1 MLGIMQAVNNYI
13 IIDPIKEE
21 VKEEEGLLIMDQHV
35 DDIRYLKASVISIG
49 NLTEGIK
56 VGDTIYYDRRSG
68 HGIEY
73 DDNLYQVIK
82 QQDVVLV
89 E

>member
-1 MLGIMQAVNNYI
+1 MQAINNYI
-13 IIDPIKEE
+13 IIEPLKEE
-21 VKEEEGLLIMDQHV
+21 PKEDKGLLIMDQHV
-35 DDIRYLKASVISIG
+35 DDIRYLKGKIISVG

-56 VGDTIYYDRRSG
+56 VGDTIYYDRRAG

-73 DDNLYQVIK
+73 DNNLYQVIK

-89 E
+89 G

>member
-1 MLGIMQAVNNYI
+1 MQAVNNYI
-13 IIDPIKEE
+13 IIDPIKEDP
-21 VKEEEGLLIMDQHV
+21 KKEEGLLIIDQHV
-35 DDIRYLKASVISIG
+35 DDIRYLKANVISTG
-49 NLTEGIK
+49 NLIEGIK
-56 VGDTIYYDRRSG
+56 IGDTIYYDRRAG

-89 E
+89 G

>member
-1 MLGIMQAVNNYI
+1 MQAVNNYI

-89 E
+89 

>member
-1 MLGIMQAVNNYI
+1 MQAVNNYI

-21 VKEEEGLLIMDQHV
+21 IKEEEGLLIMDQHV
-35 DDIRYLKASVISIG
+35 DDIRYLKANVISIG
-49 NLTEGIK
+49 NLIEGIK
-56 VGDTIYYDRRSG
+56 IGDTIYYDRRAG

-73 DDNLYQVIK
+73 DNNLYQVIK

-89 E
+89 G

>member
-1 MLGIMQAVNNYI
+1 MQAVNNYI
-13 IIDPIKEE
+13 IIDPIKE
-21 VKEEEGLLIMDQHV
+21 KAGKEEGLLIIDQHV
-35 DDIRYLKASVISIG
+35 DDIRYLKANVISIG

-56 VGDTIYYDRRSG
+56 VGDTIYYDRRAG

-73 DDNLYQVIK
+73 DNNLYQVIK

-89 E
+89 G

>member
-1 MLGIMQAVNNYI
+1 MQAVNNYI

-21 VKEEEGLLIMDQHV
+21 VKKEEGLLIIDQHV
-35 DDIRYLKASVISIG
+35 DDIRYLKANVISTG

-56 VGDTIYYDRRSG
+56 AGDTVYYDRRAG

-73 DDNLYQVIK
+73 NNNLYQVIK
-82 QQDVVLV
+82 QQDVVLIG
-89 E
+89 

>member
-1 MLGIMQAVNNYI
+1 MQAVNNYI

-21 VKEEEGLLIMDQHV
+21 IKEEEGLLIMDQHV
-35 DDIRYLKASVISIG
+35 DDIRYLKANVISTG
-49 NLTEGIK
+49 NLTEGINI
-56 VGDTIYYDRRSG
+56 GDIIYYDRRAG

-73 DDNLYQVIK
+73 DNNLYQVIK

-89 E
+89 G

>member
-1 MLGIMQAVNNYI
+1 MQAVNNYI
-13 IIDPIKEE
+13 IIDPIKEK

-35 DDIRYLKASVISIG
+35 DDIRYLKANVISTG
-49 NLTEGIK
+49 NLTEGII
-56 VGDTIYYDRRSG
+56 VGDTIYYDRRAG

-73 DDNLYQVIK
+73 DNNLYQVIK

-89 E
+89 G

>member
-1 MLGIMQAVNNYI
+1 MQAVNNYI

-21 VKEEEGLLIMDQHV
+21 IKEEEGLLIMDQHV

-89 E
+89 G

>member
-1 MLGIMQAVNNYI
+1 MQAVNNYI
-13 IIDPIKEE
+13 IINPIKEKI
-21 VKEEEGLLIMDQHV
+21 KEEGGLLIIDQHV
-35 DDIRYLKASVISIG
+35 DDIRYLKANVISIG

-56 VGDTIYYDRRSG
+56 VGDIIYYDRRAG

-73 DDNLYQVIK
+73 DNNLYQVIK

-89 E
+89 G

>member
-1 MLGIMQAVNNYI
+1 MQAINNYI
-13 IIDPIKEE
+13 IIEPIKEE
-21 VKEEEGLLIMDQHV
+21 PKEDSGLLIIDQHV
-35 DDIRYLKASVISIG
+35 DDIRYLKAKIISIG
-49 NLTEGIK
+49 NLTEGINI
-56 VGDTIYYDRRSG
+56 GDIIYYDRRAG

-89 E
+89 G

>member
-89 E
+89 G

>member
-1 MLGIMQAVNNYI
+1 MQAVNNYI
-13 IIDPIKEE
+13 IIDPIKED

-35 DDIRYLKASVISIG
+35 DDIRYLKANVISIG

-56 VGDTIYYDRRSG
+56 VGDTIYYDRRAG

-73 DDNLYQVIK
+73 DNNLYQVIK

-89 E
+89 G

>member
-1 MLGIMQAVNNYI
+1 MQAINNYI
-13 IIDPIKEE
+13 VIETIKEE
-21 VKEEEGLLIMDQHV
+21 TKKEKGLLIMDQHV
-35 DDIRYLKASVISIG
+35 DDIRYLRGKIISVG

-56 VGDTIYYDRRSG
+56 IGDTIYYDRRAG

-89 E
+89 G

>member
-1 MLGIMQAVNNYI
+1 MLEIMQAVNNYI

-49 NLTEGIK
+49 SLTEGIK

>member
-1 MLGIMQAVNNYI
+1 MQAVNNYI

-21 VKEEEGLLIMDQHV
+21 IKEEEGLLIMDQHV

>member
-1 MLGIMQAVNNYI
+1 MQAVNNYI
-13 IIDPIKEE
+13 IIDPIKE
-21 VKEEEGLLIMDQHV
+21 KAKKEEGLLIIDQHV
-35 DDIRYLKASVISIG
+35 DDIRYLKANVISIG

-56 VGDTIYYDRRSG
+56 VGDTIYYDRRAG

-73 DDNLYQVIK
+73 DNNLYQVIK

-89 E
+89 G

>member
-1 MLGIMQAVNNYI
+1 MLEIMQAVNNYI

>member
-1 MLGIMQAVNNYI
+1 MQAVNNYI
-13 IIDPIKEE
+13 IIDPIKEDI
-21 VKEEEGLLIMDQHV
+21 KEEKGLLIIDQHV
-35 DDIRYLKASVISIG
+35 DDIRYLKANVISTG

-56 VGDTIYYDRRSG
+56 IGDIIYYDRRAG

-73 DDNLYQVIK
+73 DNSLYQVIK

-89 E
+89 G

>member
-1 MLGIMQAVNNYI
+1 MQAVNNYI
-13 IIDPIKEE
+13 IIDPIKEK
-21 VKEEEGLLIMDQHV
+21 VKEEEGLLIIDQHV
-35 DDIRYLKASVISIG
+35 DDIRYLKANVISTG

-56 VGDTIYYDRRSG
+56 VGDTIYYDRRAG

-73 DDNLYQVIK
+73 DNNLYQVIK

-89 E
+89 G

>member
-1 MLGIMQAVNNYI
+1 MQAVNNYI
-13 IIDPIKEE
+13 IIDPIKEK

-35 DDIRYLKASVISIG
+35 DDIRYLKANVISTG

-56 VGDTIYYDRRSG
+56 VGDTIYYDRRAG

-73 DDNLYQVIK
+73 DNNLYQVIK

-89 E
+89 G

>member
-1 MLGIMQAVNNYI
+1 MQAVNNYI
-13 IIDPIKEE
+13 IIDPIKED

-73 DDNLYQVIK
+73 DNNLYQVIK

>member
-1 MLGIMQAVNNYI
+1 MQAVNNYI

-21 VKEEEGLLIMDQHV
+21 VKEEEGLLIIDQHV
-35 DDIRYLKASVISIG
+35 DDIRYLKANVISIG
-49 NLTEGIK
+49 NLIEGIK
-56 VGDTIYYDRRSG
+56 IGDTIYYDRRAG

-73 DDNLYQVIK
+73 DNNLYQVIK

-89 E
+89 G

>member
-1 MLGIMQAVNNYI
+1 MQAVNNYI
-13 IIDPIKEE
+13 IIQPIKEDP
-21 VKEEEGLLIMDQHV
+21 KEQEDKGLLIMHQHV
-35 DDIRYLKASVISIG
+35 DDIRYLKAKIISVG
-49 NLTEGIK
+49 NLTEGVEPGNI
-56 VGDTIYYDRRSG
+56 VYYDRRAG

-89 E
+89 G

>member
-1 MLGIMQAVNNYI
+1 MQAVNNYI
-13 IIDPIKEE
+13 IINPIKEDI
-21 VKEEEGLLIMDQHV
+21 KEEEGLLIIDQHV
-35 DDIRYLKASVISIG
+35 DDIRYLKADVISTG

-56 VGDTIYYDRRSG
+56 VGDTVYYDRRAG

-73 DDNLYQVIK
+73 DNNLYQVIK

-89 E
+89 G

>member
-1 MLGIMQAVNNYI
+1 MLEIMQAVNNYI

-89 E
+89 G

>member
-1 MLGIMQAVNNYI
+1 MQAVNNYI
-13 IIDPIKEE
+13 IINPIKEDI
-21 VKEEEGLLIMDQHV
+21 KEEEGLLIIDQHV
-35 DDIRYLKASVISIG
+35 DDIRYLKANVISTG

-56 VGDTIYYDRRSG
+56 VGDTVYYDRRAG

-73 DDNLYQVIK
+73 DNNLYQVIK

-89 E
+89 G

>member
-1 MLGIMQAVNNYI
+1 MQAVNNYI
-13 IIDPIKEE
+13 IINPIKEKI
-21 VKEEEGLLIMDQHV
+21 KEEGGLLIIDQHV
-35 DDIRYLKASVISIG
+35 DDIRYLKANVISIG

-56 VGDTIYYDRRSG
+56 IGDTIYYDRRAG

-89 E
+89 G

>member
-1 MLGIMQAVNNYI
+1 
-13 IIDPIKEE
+13 
-21 VKEEEGLLIMDQHV
+21 MDQHV
-35 DDIRYLKASVISIG
+35 DDIRYLKANVISTG

-56 VGDTIYYDRRSG
+56 VGDTIYYDRRAG

-73 DDNLYQVIK
+73 DNNLYQVIK

-89 E
+89 G

>member
-1 MLGIMQAVNNYI
+1 MQAVNNYI
-13 IIDPIKEE
+13 IIDPIKEDP
-21 VKEEEGLLIMDQHV
+21 KKEEGLLIIDQHV
-35 DDIRYLKASVISIG
+35 DDIRYLKANVISTG

-56 VGDTIYYDRRSG
+56 IGDTIYYDRRAG

-73 DDNLYQVIK
+73 DNNLYQVIK

-89 E
+89 G

>member
-1 MLGIMQAVNNYI
+1 MQAVNNYI

-21 VKEEEGLLIMDQHV
+21 VKKEEGLLIIDQHV
-35 DDIRYLKASVISIG
+35 DDIRYLKANVISIG

-56 VGDTIYYDRRSG
+56 VGDTIYYDRRAG

-73 DDNLYQVIK
+73 DNNLYQVIK

-89 E
+89 G

>member
-1 MLGIMQAVNNYI
+1 MQAVNNYI
-13 IIDPIKEE
+13 KIDPIKEE

-89 E
+89 G

>member
-1 MLGIMQAVNNYI
+1 MQAVNNYI

-21 VKEEEGLLIMDQHV
+21 IKEEEGLLIMDQHV
-35 DDIRYLKASVISIG
+35 DDIRYLKANVISTG
-49 NLTEGIK
+49 NLTEGIT
-56 VGDTIYYDRRSG
+56 VGDTIYYDRRAG

-73 DDNLYQVIK
+73 DNNLYQVIK

-89 E
+89 G